1 MIKISFIPF
10 EWKENKYIS
19 LVKRIYENS
28 GFQDVKYSLWD
39 NSIRFVALND
49 YEGLPKGIIKS
60 KIQYV
65 LRFIGL
71 VIIKLKKQKIIWTV
85 HDVQPHYTVN
95 KNLSER
101 LRNEI
106 MKQDPIVIIHSNL
119 TKNVFESRYPNF
131 NTKSN
136 MIYFPHP
143 NYINE
148 YGPELPK
155 TTRDDELVIL
165 FMGLINT
172 YKNLDFLIKCVNKLG
187 KSNIK
192 LIIRGSIKDDQKD
205 YYSSLCEGN
214 PNIDIQYGFVPDN
227 EIPELFSKSHLLITP
242 YDLEVSLNSGAN
254 ILAFSYGTTV
264 LGVENGTLQDIPDKS
279 LFFGYQYKDK
289 QSHEDTLYFELNKIY
304 LKYAGKY
311 NQLNLLGQNIKE
323 YVHNEYSIVSISEKL
338 DKNIFNINKNP

>member
-19 LVKRIYENS
+19 LVKRIYEKI

-39 NSIRFVALND
+39 NNILFVALND

-65 LRFIGL
+65 LRYIGL

-95 KNLSER
+95 KNLSES
-101 LRNEI
+101 LRNQI

-119 TKNVFESRYPNF
+119 TRRVFENKYPNF

-136 MIYFPHP
+136 MVYFPHP

-148 YGPELPK
+148 YGLELPK
-155 TTRDDELVIL
+155 VTSNNELVIL

-172 YKNLDFLIKCVNKLG
+172 YKNLDLLIKCVNKLG

-205 YYSSLCEGN
+205 YYTTLCEGN
-214 PNIDIQYGFVPDN
+214 PNIDFQFGFVPDN

-264 LGVENGTLQDIPDKS
+264 LGVDNGTLQDIPDKS

-289 QSHEDTLYFELNKIY
+289 QTHEETLYFELNEIY
-304 LKYAGKY
+304 SKYAGKY
-311 NQLNLLGQNIKE
+311 NKLNLLGKNMKS
-323 YVHNEYSIVSISEKL
+323 YVYKNYSIESISEQL
-338 DKNIFNINKNP
+338 DKNFIETNKSS